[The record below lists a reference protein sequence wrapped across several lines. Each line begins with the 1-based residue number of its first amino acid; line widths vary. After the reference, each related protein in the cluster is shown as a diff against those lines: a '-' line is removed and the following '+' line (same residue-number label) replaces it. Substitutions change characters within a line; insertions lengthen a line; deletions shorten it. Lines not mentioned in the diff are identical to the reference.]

1 MDLDEPIN
9 PQNLRK
15 AEPYSYYYENIFNV
29 EDFYLYRGVFK
40 FYQQRYVEAF
50 EDFERACKAY
60 KECLRDINGALHQP
74 HQSGFNSRN
83 PTL

>member
-1 MDLDEPIN
+1 MPSLSVDLDEPVN

-40 FYQQRYVEAF
+40 FYQ
-50 EDFERACKAY
+50 
-60 KECLRDINGALHQP
+60 
-74 HQSGFNSRN
+74 
-83 PTL
+83 